1 MPNIHVD
8 VSALAADSEVGEGV
22 ASIAGRTDAHPT
34 PADEKSVDE
43 VEPMAVVPP
52 PPEVQE
58 RRNLRAEAMSLTH
71 LLTHS
76 VHNPYCD
83 ACVKAKLK
91 RIPTRRKGSNAADAP
106 QKFGD
111 LVNADY
117 IVAQSEDS
125 MGLTGE
131 KDALVI
137 VDRATN
143 YKDCFPLMSRSADD
157 AYGALDEYF
166 GSTKPKRIYTDNAA
180 ELIKACKDHK
190 YSHDKST
197 PYRHQSNAYCE
208 RTVRSVIDGA
218 RTILEL
224 SLIHI

>member
-1 MPNIHVD
+1 MPNSHVD
-8 VSALAADSEVGEGV
+8 VSAFAADSEVGEGV

-43 VEPMAVVPP
+43 VANKDGDAEVEPMAVVPP

-58 RRNLRAEAMSLTH
+58 RRNLRAEAMSLQH

-91 RIPTRRKGSNAADAP
+91 RVPARRKHGNATDAP

-131 KDALVI
+131 RDALVI

-143 YKDCFPLMSRSADD
+143 YKDCFP
-157 AYGALDEYF
+157 
-166 GSTKPKRIYTDNAA
+166 THVT
-180 ELIKACKDHK
+180 
-190 YSHDKST
+190 
-197 PYRHQSNAYCE
+197 
-208 RTVRSVIDGA
+208 
-218 RTILEL
+218 
-224 SLIHI
+224 